1 MGLAASQARLLSI
14 TSRLS
19 DNELRSQTI
28 TNAKMALASRTSNA
42 SAEYMDA
49 LSSTKLMFSTYDASG
64 NKMTQQLSAVSLS
77 TYAELKNQ
85 YGVINNAGQIMVSE
99 LDAANYLASAT
110 LADFLEKYGVAEA
123 TRTDKENPEY
133 IDQATYI
140 WGPDWKTWQ
149 AGGTTAA
156 PGGLN
161 GREPQKPDYTKV
173 TETRNPNSELYTKFL
188 NASASCYSNA
198 MVAGSPGCY
207 LHVLAHLLDLT
218 AEAAAYTTGS
228 PPGYPK
234 IYNTTLGDS
243 IHVDGNKITG
253 AAINNSTPSKSPD
266 MVPVSQKVC
275 EDGVMAAEDEADM
288 QELID
293 MTNDPSTDPQ
303 ALKNKQLLSNY
314 VIDAAGNAQLKT
326 LKQKV
331 IDLYYA
337 VENQS
342 ALGIDY
348 NTTLKDAMRSF
359 QEDMTLLDVTYTVE
373 LDIPAWQAAH
383 DEWEAEMEEQIEI
396 LNSIEPT
403 MTVIDLE
410 YTDKDAAQWY
420 VNLWHRMNGPSDYK
434 VELDGFENGARA
446 DEKTKAALGEQETG
460 TTSPANGLTSGGQLL
475 WTVLEDG
482 LYNSPEWL
490 QAALENGTVTLE
502 RVNFTD
508 PTEEGSG
515 LEDVTWTSILYT
527 NATDISEEQDEAAIT
542 KAEIEYQATVKDI
555 ESKDKQYD
563 NVLKRLDT
571 EHSALQTE
579 YDSIKSIIDKQIERH
594 LKMYS

>member
-64 NKMTQQLSAVSLS
+64 NKMTQQLSAVSLA

-149 AGGTTAA
+149 AGGTTDA

-173 TETRNPNSELYTKFL
+173 TEKRDPNSELYTKFM
-188 NASASCYSNA
+188 NASAGCYNQA
-198 MVAGSPGCY
+198 MGSRDVCY
-207 LHVLAHLLDLT
+207 LHVLAHLLALDSSYSGLHNLFT
-218 AEAAAYTTGS
+218 
-228 PPGYPK
+228 
-234 IYNTTLGDS
+234 TTLGDS
-243 IHVDGNKITG
+243 FTIGTNKITG
-253 AAINNSTPSKSPD
+253 SNINHNGKTPD
-266 MVPVSQKVC
+266 MLEVSQKVC
-275 EDGVMAAEDEADM
+275 EDGIMAAKDEADM

-337 VENQS
+337 VENRS

-348 NTTLKDAMRSF
+348 ETTLKDSMRSF

-383 DEWEAEMEEQIEI
+383 DEWEAEMEKQIEI
-396 LNSIEPT
+396 LNSMEPT

-410 YTDKDAAQWY
+410 YTDKNAAQWY
-420 VNLWHRMNGPSDYK
+420 INLWHRMNGPSDYK

-460 TTSPANGLTSGGQLL
+460 TTSPANGLTAGGQLL

-482 LYNSPEWL
+482 LYNNPEWL

-502 RVNFTD
+502 RVNFTE

-515 LEDVTWTSILYT
+515 LDEVTWTSILYT

>member
-28 TNAKMALASRTSNA
+28 TNAKMALATQTSNA
-42 SAEYMDA
+42 SSQYMDA
-49 LSSTKLMFSTYDASG
+49 LSATQLMFSTYDASG
-64 NKMTQQLSAVSLS
+64 NKMSQQLSAVSLS

-85 YGVINNAGQIMVSE
+85 YGVINTAGQIMVSE
-99 LDAANYLASAT
+99 TDAANYMASPT

-133 IDQATYI
+133 IDKATSI
-140 WGPDWKTWQ
+140 WGSDWRTWE
-149 AGGTTAA
+149 AGGTGTV
-156 PGGLN
+156 GGLN
-161 GREPQKPDYTKV
+161 GREPQQPDYTMV
-173 TETRNPNSELYTKFL
+173 VETHDPNSELYTKFMD
-188 NASASCYSNA
+188 ASASCYNSA
-198 MVAGSPGCY
+198 MGSRAECY
-207 LHVLAHLLDLT
+207 LHVLAHLLALDESYSGLDNPFI
-218 AEAAAYTTGS
+218 TTTS
-228 PPGYPK
+228 
-234 IYNTTLGDS
+234 DS
-243 IHVDGNKITG
+243 FSIPDNKITG
-253 AAINNSTPSKSPD
+253 SNINFYNKTPA
-266 MVPVSQKVC
+266 MLEVSQKVC
-275 EDGVMAAEDEADM
+275 EDGIMAAENETDK

-293 MTNDPSTDPQ
+293 MTNDPSVDAQT
-303 ALKNKQLLSNY
+303 LKNKQLLSNY
-314 VIDAAGNAQLKT
+314 YIDAAGNAQLKT

-337 VENQS
+337 VENCGS
-342 ALGIDY
+342 LGIDY

-359 QEDMTLLDVTYTVE
+359 QEDMTLLDIIYSVE
-373 LDIPAWQAAH
+373 PDVPAYEAAH
-383 DEWEAEMEEQIEI
+383 DEWEAEMERELQELHEMEQIITEI
-396 LNSIEPT
+396 DI
-403 MTVIDLE
+403 E

-420 VNLWHRMNGPSDYK
+420 VNLWHRMNGPADYK
-434 VELDGFENGARA
+434 VELNGFDNGERA
-446 DEKTKAALGEQETG
+446 DDKTIAAYGGEVGG
-460 TTSPANGLTSGGQLL
+460 TTSPANGLTAGGQML

-490 QAALENGTVTLE
+490 QNALENGTVTLE

-508 PTEEGSG
+508 PTEDGTG

-527 NATDISEEQDEAAIT
+527 NATDISEVQDEEAIT
-542 KAEIEYQATVKDI
+542 KAEIIYEATVKDI
-555 ESKDKQYD
+555 EAKDKQYD